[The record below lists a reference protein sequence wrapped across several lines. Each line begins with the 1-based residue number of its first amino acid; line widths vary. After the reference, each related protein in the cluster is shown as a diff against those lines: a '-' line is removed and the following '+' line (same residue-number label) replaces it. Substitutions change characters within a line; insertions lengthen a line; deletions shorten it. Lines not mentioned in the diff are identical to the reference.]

1 MQPKETKPF
10 LGPSKGERLRRAQR
24 MMSFSVLLRFMD
36 GARWWMAMMRRVWRS
51 GRGRSNCFPVIVL
64 RFAPT
69 EPQPVV
75 RQNSF
80 WYISFE
86 FGSFCQGFSADE
98 IGVAQNFDAWIRHG
112 KVEPKSLHV
121 HTSDFS

>member
-51 GRGRSNCFPVIVL
+51 GRGRSNCFPVIVRSEEHTSELQSL
-64 RFAPT
+64 RHLVCRLLLAKK
-69 EPQPVV
+69 Q
-75 RQNSF
+75 QKHN
-80 WYISFE
+80 
-86 FGSFCQGFSADE
+86 
-98 IGVAQNFDAWIRHG
+98 
-112 KVEPKSLHV
+112 LHV
-121 HTSDFS
+121 SELRRSPRRPAAGVDPLT